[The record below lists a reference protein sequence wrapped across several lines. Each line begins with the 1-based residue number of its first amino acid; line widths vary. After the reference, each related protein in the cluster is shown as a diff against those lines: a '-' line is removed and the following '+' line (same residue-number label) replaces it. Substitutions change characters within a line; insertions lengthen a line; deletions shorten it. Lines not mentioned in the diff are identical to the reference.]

1 MTYHVHSIAL
11 SDKGWTS
18 NFIVAQWF
26 EKCFL
31 PQAKARNSSGKT
43 ILLIYDGHQSHETI
57 ELCEMVIQHDIQL
70 YHLLAHTLHC
80 LQPLDI
86 GIFGPLQ
93 RAWQNWCTAAM
104 DNTGKGITRQQVV
117 KEYMTAHTKSFKE
130 TTILSTWKKS
140 RILPFNPE
148 IFTSKDFGPS
158 IPSLFKAPLPKSFP
172 VQFDDSDSDSSGDHV
187 SVDNGSESEEE
198 NNEDDASEEE
208 VAHVDHLNQDTASEL
223 PFSAQ
228 ATTITNSSLPSP
240 LSPLSLDAPTQLM
253 QHCLSHEEGGGP
265 PTRMDLPTHS
275 STTGNTHC
283 YNFHCQSSLL
293 APTSQSVSQPSPP
306 VPPQSVDERLAASEK
321 RNEELQYELEKLKAH
336 CALSGSMVNCLQKKL
351 NCKETKKLSSARVKK
366 TTGEARVLMSEEGC
380 QELQQL

>member
-1 MTYHVHSIAL
+1 MAMTYHVHSIAL
-11 SDKGWTS
+11 SDKGWTN

-104 DNTGKGITRQQVV
+104 DNTWEGITRQQVV
-117 KEYMTAHTKSFKE
+117 KEYMTARTKSFKE

-148 IFTSKDFGPS
+148 IFTLKG
-158 IPSLFKAPLPKSFP
+158 LWPKHSFV
-172 VQFDDSDSDSSGDHV
+172 VQ
-187 SVDNGSESEEE
+187 
-198 NNEDDASEEE
+198 
-208 VAHVDHLNQDTASEL
+208 
-223 PFSAQ
+223 
-228 ATTITNSSLPSP
+228 
-240 LSPLSLDAPTQLM
+240 
-253 QHCLSHEEGGGP
+253 GP
-265 PTRMDLPTHS
+265 PT
-275 STTGNTHC
+275 
-283 YNFHCQSSLL
+283 Q
-293 APTSQSVSQPSPP
+293 VI
-306 VPPQSVDERLAASEK
+306 
-321 RNEELQYELEKLKAH
+321 
-336 CALSGSMVNCLQKKL
+336 
-351 NCKETKKLSSARVKK
+351 SSAI
-366 TTGEARVLMSEEGC
+366 
-380 QELQQL
+380 